1 MNKTIWGTIAVLSAF
16 IPTVSLANPPESA
29 PPAPTTAPINY
40 EAVGQSALS
49 TSTACQANPV
59 SSNCLNAATETLTTA
74 GVRFSPG
81 ATAAIKT
88 AGNVASFDVQGNLAT
103 LTSSCN
109 DISNPMA
116 CVSGAQGILGSVGN
130 LGIPALTAM
139 TKNVSGMI
147 TRGLADLTKQFPAL
161 AGLLGQGNAA
171 APPTSQEVAK
181 TNTDDIQKIA
191 AASLALQAKATA
203 EVLQQ
208 AQTTGEYTPGVA
220 NEIINRKSKAFAAA
234 MTGTAALQAN
244 QQNSNAAAADVKTT
258 NEIAATDYDSSLDA
272 LAGTNKSLAAVARG
286 QERINASL
294 IESKTTQGQLLEQT
308 ALVRDTINQANI
320 RHDVAIRKNVETQTA
335 MQCFQ
340 ASIYR
345 PKLTC
350 K

>member
-16 IPTVSLANPPESA
+16 IPTVSLANPPEST

-40 EAVGQSALS
+40 EAVGQSALG
-49 TSTACQANPV
+49 TNTTCQQNPA
-59 SSNCLNAATETLTTA
+59 SANCLNAATQTLTTA
-74 GVRFSPG
+74 GVQLSPG
-81 ATAAIKT
+81 ANAAIQT
-88 AGNVASFDVQGNLAT
+88 AGNVASFDAQANLAT
-103 LTSSCN
+103 LASSCN
-109 DISNPMA
+109 NISNPMA

-130 LGIPALTAM
+130 LGIPGLTAM
-139 TKNVSGMI
+139 TANVTGMM
-147 TRGLADLTKQFPAL
+147 TRGLADLTKQFPFL
-161 AGLLGQGNAA
+161 AGFLGQGST
-171 APPTSQEVAK
+171 APPTSQEIAK

-320 RHDVAIRKNVETQTA
+320 RHDVAIEKNVETQTA

>member
-1 MNKTIWGTIAVLSAF
+1 MNKTIWGMIAVLSAF
-16 IPTVSLANPPESA
+16 SPTVSLANPPEAAASV
-29 PPAPTTAPINY
+29 PINY
-40 EAVGQSALS
+40 GAVGQSALG
-49 TSTACQANPV
+49 TSAACQANIG
-59 SSNCLNAATETLTTA
+59 SSNCLNATTQTLTTA
-74 GVRFSPG
+74 GVQLSPG
-81 ATAAIKT
+81 VSSAVQT
-88 AGNVASFDVQGNLAT
+88 AGNVASFDVQANLAT

-116 CVSGAQGILGSVGN
+116 CVSGAKGILGAIGG
-130 LGIPALTAM
+130 LGIPGLDSITSSLT
-139 TKNVSGMI
+139 GML
-147 TRGLADLTKQFPAL
+147 TSGLADLAAQFPFL
-161 AGLLGQGNAA
+161 AGFLGQGGAA
-171 APPTSQEVAK
+171 APPTSQEIAK
-181 TNTDDIQKIA
+181 TNSDDIQKIA

-258 NEIAATDYDSSLDA
+258 NDIAATDYDSSLDA

-286 QERINASL
+286 QERINAAL

-320 RHDVAIRKNVETQTA
+320 RHDTAIQKNVETQTA